1 MTNQVTIFGLW
12 LLLFP
17 SLVKAEDPLVA
28 SKPTEPVKE
37 IDFRD
42 PIPFGLPPVEYGL
55 GQHTDAASQ
64 LEQALSAR
72 TLKLNYDSQWGYLR
86 EVLKAL
92 QIPESSQLMVF
103 SKTALNPRLIKP
115 ENPRVIYFNDD
126 VYIGWVPGAEK
137 MEFAAVDPLKG
148 TIFYELAVK
157 AANEPRLVRS
167 ERCLACH
174 GGDSSLRIPGLLVR
188 SFLTDQHG
196 RPISGYSQI
205 SHDKPL
211 EKRWGGWYVTG
222 THADMTHLG
231 NLFNRDAIEAAKT
244 NPALRANLKQVD
256 QFVDTA
262 KYLHPHSDLVAHLIL
277 DHQVHAHNLI
287 TRASMEQQ
295 LGLRSDVEQ
304 QLVRYLLFLDEAELA
319 GPLQGTTDYQTWF
332 EQSGKRDASGRS
344 LKDFDLQTKLFRY
357 RLSYLIYTDSF
368 RNMPSAARNR
378 ILQNIHKFLTASA
391 AELEQ
396 SWDVDPA
403 AFPVQERQAILQ
415 IVAETLDNLPEF
427 WRVSQ

>member
-1 MTNQVTIFGLW
+1 MTKPVMITGL
-12 LLLFP
+12 LLLFFS
-17 SLVKAEDPLVA
+17 SLVKAEEPLVA
-28 SKPTEPVKE
+28 PKPAEPVKE

-55 GQHTDAASQ
+55 GEHSDPASRLDQ
-64 LEQALSAR
+64 ELAAR
-72 TLKLNYDSQWGYLR
+72 TLKLNYEPQWGYLR
-86 EVLKAL
+86 DVLKAL
-92 QIPESSQLMVF
+92 QISESSQLMVF
-103 SKTALNPRLIKP
+103 SKTALNPRIINP
-115 ENPRVIYFNDD
+115 ENPRVVYFNDD
-126 VYIGWVPGAEK
+126 VYVGWVPGAEK

-157 AANEPRLVRS
+157 ASNEPRFIRS

-231 NLFNRDAIEAAKT
+231 NLFNRDAIEEAKT
-244 NPALRANLKQVD
+244 NPALRANLKQID
-256 QFVDTA
+256 QFVDTS
-262 KYLHPHSDLVAHLIL
+262 KYLNPHSDLVAHLIL
-277 DHQVHAHNLI
+277 DHQVHGHNLI

-304 QLVRYLLFLDEAELA
+304 QLVRYLLFLDEAPLA
-319 GPLQGTTDYQTWF
+319 GPLQGTTDYQTSF
-332 EQSGKRDASGRS
+332 EQSGKRDARGRS
-344 LKDFDLQTKLFRY
+344 LKDFDLQTKLFRH

-368 RNMPSAARNR
+368 KKMPSAARFR
-378 ILQNIHKFLTASA
+378 ILKNIYAFLTAPA
-391 AELEQ
+391 AELEP
-396 SWDVDPA
+396 SWDVDPD

-415 IVAETLDNLPEF
+415 IVTETLENLPEF
-427 WRVSQ
+427 WTVKK

>member
-1 MTNQVTIFGLW
+1 MTKPVMITGL
-12 LLLFP
+12 LLLFFS
-17 SLVKAEDPLVA
+17 SLVKAEEPLVA
-28 SKPTEPVKE
+28 PKPAEPVKE

-42 PIPFGLPPVEYGL
+42 PIPFGLSPVEYGL
-55 GQHTDAASQ
+55 GEHSDSASRLDQ
-64 LEQALSAR
+64 ELAAR
-72 TLKLNYDSQWGYLR
+72 TRKLNYEPQWGYLR
-86 EVLKAL
+86 DVLKAL
-92 QIPESSQLMVF
+92 QISESSQLMVF
-103 SKTALNPRLIKP
+103 SKTALNPRIINP
-115 ENPRVIYFNDD
+115 ENPRVVYFNDD
-126 VYIGWVPGAEK
+126 VYVGWVPGAEK

-157 AANEPRLVRS
+157 ASNEPRFIRS

-174 GGDSSLRIPGLLVR
+174 GGASSLRIPGLLVR

-231 NLFNRDAIEAAKT
+231 NLFNRDAIEEAKT
-244 NPALRANLKQVD
+244 NPALRSNLKHID
-256 QFVDTA
+256 QFVDTS
-262 KYLHPHSDLVAHLIL
+262 KYLNPHSDLVAHLIL
-277 DHQVHAHNLI
+277 DHQVHGHNLI

-304 QLVRYLLFLDEAELA
+304 QLVRYLLFLDEAPLT
-319 GPLQGTTDYQTWF
+319 GPLQGTTDYQTSF
-332 EQSGKRDASGRS
+332 EQSGKRDARGRS
-344 LKDFDLQTKLFRY
+344 LKDFDLQTKLFRH

-368 RNMPSAARNR
+368 KKMPSAARRR
-378 ILQNIHKFLTASA
+378 ILKNIYAFLTAPA
-391 AELEQ
+391 AELEP
-396 SWDVDPA
+396 SWDVDPD

-415 IVAETLDNLPEF
+415 IVTETLDNLPEF
-427 WRVSQ
+427 WTVQK